1 MCTVLPSVTDQ
12 SICKRLI
19 TCVLAALRANG
30 MHFIVSEKYPVK
42 QMTENLRK

>member
-30 MHFIVSEKYPVK
+30 MHSIISEKYPAKRMV
-42 QMTENLRK
+42 ENLRK